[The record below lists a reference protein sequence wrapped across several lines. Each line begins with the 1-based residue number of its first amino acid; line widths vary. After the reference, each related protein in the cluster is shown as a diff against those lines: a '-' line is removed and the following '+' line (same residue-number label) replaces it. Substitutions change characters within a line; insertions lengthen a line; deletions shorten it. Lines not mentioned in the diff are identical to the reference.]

1 MKISYNWLK
10 QYVQT
15 DLSPEEMGKILTDT
29 GLEVEGIEKIET
41 VKGGLEGVLIGE
53 VLTCEKHP
61 DADKLKVTTVSL
73 GSGEPVQIE
82 FNTDNAAFEDSFLME
97 VTRTLQ
103 QCKSALLDSERG
115 TITIRHILKDSN
127 GNRIGVINI
136 GNN

>member
-1 MKISYNWLK
+1 MN
-10 QYVQT
+10 
-15 DLSPEEMGKILTDT
+15 
-29 GLEVEGIEKIET
+29 
-41 VKGGLEGVLIGE
+41 VK
-53 VLTCEKHP
+53 
-61 DADKLKVTTVSL
+61 
-73 GSGEPVQIE
+73 IE